1 MPKTLPIS
9 KPDYSLEMRYKLSS
23 GEWSEWIKKG
33 KGMFQT
39 IEIVQSQ
46 IRIIVAPH
54 KGNDIE
60 VKFEYKGYLYDFL
73 GKFSGEV
80 IKLK

>member
-9 KPDYSLEMRYKLSS
+9 KLDYSLEMRYKLPS

-60 VKFEYKGYLYDFL
+60 VRFEYKGVLCDFL
-73 GKFSGEV
+73 GRPSREV